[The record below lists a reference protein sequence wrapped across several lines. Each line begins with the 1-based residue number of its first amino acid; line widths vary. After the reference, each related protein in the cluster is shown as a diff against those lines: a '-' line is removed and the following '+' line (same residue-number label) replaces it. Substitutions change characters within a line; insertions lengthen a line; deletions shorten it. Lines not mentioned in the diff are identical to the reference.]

1 MDLHA
6 IIASPLFPF
15 LPLETRAMST
25 PSSQTSAQP
34 EAALS
39 DWFGVEVRRPA
50 DAPPP
55 GSARDSNATDSAA
68 TSAYPGTNPY
78 PTRPIS
84 RPIPAHDLDDIP
96 APRSNHAV
104 IGALM
109 LGAGLLLM
117 VVTYNMGGGIFISI
131 GLMGGGLV
139 RLITGL
145 SED

>member
-1 MDLHA
+1 
-6 IIASPLFPF
+6 
-15 LPLETRAMST
+15 MST
-25 PSSQTSAQP
+25 SPSPSSAQP

-50 DAPPP
+50 DAPTP
-55 GSARDSNATDSAA
+55 GSARESNASGA
-68 TSAYPGTNPY
+68 TPTSSYPGTNPY
-78 PTRPIS
+78 PTRPVS
-84 RPIPAHDLDDIP
+84 HPVPAHDLDDIP

-109 LGAGLLLM
+109 LGGGLLLM
-117 VVTYNMGGGIFISI
+117 IVTYNMGGGILVSI